1 MLIIKVIKGNINQA
15 LKQYK
20 SKTIKTRLLRE
31 LKERKEF
38 EKPSETKRKAEAK
51 AKYVNKKYRGED

>member
-1 MLIIKVIKGNINQA
+1 MLIIKVIKGDINRA

-20 SKTIKTRLLRE
+20 SKTIKTRQMRA

-38 EKPSETKRKAEAK
+38 EKPSEARRKEKNK
-51 AKYVNKKYRGED
+51 AKYVNKKYRGDE

>member
-1 MLIIKVIKGNINQA
+1 MLIIKVKKGDINRA

-20 SKTIKTRLLRE
+20 SKTIKTRQMRE

-38 EKPSETKRKAEAK
+38 EKPSETRRKEKNK
-51 AKYVNKKYRGED
+51 AKYINKKYRGED